1 MLNMGVFCLGM
12 LLPAALIS
20 ESGCEADERAIR
32 GVLDRFMDAW
42 NCHDAKAF
50 ALVFSPDADVTNW
63 RGTVVSGRSGVE
75 QMHAPVFATI
85 FRNSHQKYTEIKTR
99 FIRPDVAAVDVNWEM
114 TGATDPVGNPRPARQ
129 GLLSFVMAKSK
140 GEWQVVVMHNL
151 DLTALPPI
159 PPMPSAPK

>member
-75 QMHAPVFATI
+75 QMACPGLRHNLQEQPSKV
-85 FRNSHQKYTEIKTR
+85 HGDQ
-99 FIRPDVAAVDVNWEM
+99 
-114 TGATDPVGNPRPARQ
+114 DPV
-129 GLLSFVMAKSK
+129 
-140 GEWQVVVMHNL
+140 H
-151 DLTALPPI
+151 PPGCCGSRCELGDDGSNGSGGQ
-159 PPMPSAPK
+159 SASRRVRGY